1 MVSLITCTLT
11 AQAKLEGDNKIIVTV
26 TPAITGKVQ
35 GYEIIRNDKSI
46 AFVVPGMDGAVS
58 YEDVIGSG
66 NHRIYQYKVTA
77 YDILGNRIG
86 SADAGEVRVAYD
98 KLVDPSTYTITRN
111 GDTVTF
117 TLKNAA
123 SVTGFKLTGDTLPQG
138 AYTVTVVTE
147 KDKTLTARKGTFD
160 TSDSLEGGFVSYFNN
175 PKADSGDTSIYTYDA
190 KTVAITNIPE
200 GLENNIH
207 LISYAED
214 DISFYSDAAMGL
226 LAEDWKYAEG
236 EKDLLEKGTLVIL
249 GSYRGD
255 PVWCTAEVWGRFRNA
270 DGTVTE
276 RAVEG
281 DTILLADPASLYG
294 DASDIS
300 DGLLIFTPKYQNI
313 SELPEAICLK
323 LFRTEVPTDAS
334 SRRVTAQTLW
344 TSTYDGSDLPTIH
357 LEEAP

>member
-1 MVSLITCTLT
+1 
-11 AQAKLEGDNKIIVTV
+11 
-26 TPAITGKVQ
+26 
-35 GYEIIRNDKSI
+35 
-46 AFVVPGMDGAVS
+46 
-58 YEDVIGSG
+58 
-66 NHRIYQYKVTA
+66 
-77 YDILGNRIG
+77 
-86 SADAGEVRVAYD
+86 
-98 KLVDPSTYTITRN
+98 
-111 GDTVTF
+111 
-117 TLKNAA
+117 
-123 SVTGFKLTGDTLPQG
+123 
-138 AYTVTVVTE
+138 
-147 KDKTLTARKGTFD
+147 
-160 TSDSLEGGFVSYFNN
+160 
-175 PKADSGDTSIYTYDA
+175 
-190 KTVAITNIPE
+190 
-200 GLENNIH
+200 
-207 LISYAED
+207 
-214 DISFYSDAAMGL
+214 MGL
-226 LAEDWKYAEG
+226 LAEDWQYADG
-236 EKDLLEKGTLVIL
+236 EKDLLKKGTLVIL

>member
-1 MVSLITCTLT
+1 M
-11 AQAKLEGDNKIIVTV
+11 
-26 TPAITGKVQ
+26 
-35 GYEIIRNDKSI
+35 
-46 AFVVPGMDGAVS
+46 
-58 YEDVIGSG
+58 IGSG
-66 NHRIYQYKVTA
+66 NHRTYQYKVTA

-86 SADAGEVRVAYD
+86 SADAGQVRVAYD
-98 KLVDPSTYTITRN
+98 KLVDPSTYTMTRN
-111 GDTVTF
+111 GDAVTF

-123 SVTGFKLTGDTLPQG
+123 PVTGFKLTGFKLTDDTLPQG
-138 AYTVTVVTE
+138 EYTVTVVTE

-160 TSDSLEGGFVSYFNN
+160 ASDSLEGGFVAYFNN

-190 KTVAITNIPE
+190 KTVTITNIPE
-200 GLENNIH
+200 GLENNLQ

-214 DISFYSDAAMGL
+214 DISFYSDAAVGL
-226 LAEDWKYAEG
+226 LAEDWKYADG
-236 EKDLLEKGTLVIL
+236 EKDQLKKGTLVIL

-255 PVWCTAEVWGRFRNA
+255 PVWCTAEVWGRFRND